1 MIRYAASLT
10 RYVFPETGVGLA
22 IHTAELSP
30 CGRWLTTNVGG
41 LQKREGSYDERAR
54 FPATDH
60 WKATR
65 AEALAAK
72 APDLRALASRL
83 LEQADELE
91 RAAEEAKP

>member
-1 MIRYAASLT
+1 MIRYSAWLT
-10 RYVFPETGVGLA
+10 SYVYPETGVGLA
-22 IHTAELSP
+22 ISTAELSP
-30 CGRWLTTNVGG
+30 CGRWLTTNIGG
-41 LQKREGSYDERAR
+41 LQKKEGSYDERAR

-72 APDLRALASRL
+72 APDIRALAARL